1 MKTAINLALACAT
14 VVAVGCGSDEP
25 GDAVTPIPET
35 VRDSTRFAQVN
46 DTMSIAIV
54 KENSSQNVT
63 RSFALNLGTK
73 SLYDVSFAAEIVSRG
88 RVTLRFLREG
98 TSTWEHTFTSDPQ
111 TWVVNTT
118 VGGPATQVFV
128 GGDTATARVFG
139 TIIGR

>member
-1 MKTAINLALACAT
+1 MKTIVNLAFSCA
-14 VVAVGCGSDEP
+14 AVLFIGCGDDDP
-25 GDAVTPIPET
+25 GTSITPVPET

-46 DTMSIAIV
+46 DTMRIAIV

-73 SLYDVSFAAEIVSRG
+73 SLYDVTFTAENVSKG
-88 RVTLRFLREG
+88 RVTLRFLRDG
-98 TSTWEHTFTSDPQ
+98 TSTWEHSFTADPQ

-118 VGGPATQVFV
+118 VVGPASQVFV